1 MNFWNEKEAKG
12 LFQELSFH
20 NTFTE
25 KPHIK
30 SLKNIN
36 LLHEI
41 PFYDELN
48 LVKISK
54 AFRGYA
60 RTYKIEI
67 INSKNHLV
75 QLEAS
80 KSSINDLFKDFKLK
94 ALNTLC
100 NSESL
105 VKKTQRKWR
114 HGICSC
120 LV

>member
-48 LVKISK
+48 LVK
-54 AFRGYA
+54 
-60 RTYKIEI
+60 T
-67 INSKNHLV
+67 
-75 QLEAS
+75 
-80 KSSINDLFKDFKLK
+80 
-94 ALNTLC
+94 
-100 NSESL
+100 
-105 VKKTQRKWR
+105 
-114 HGICSC
+114 
-120 LV
+120 